1 MTLRPSPGALLLAPG
16 AGADSNHPTSRAIEA
31 KVGRL
36 PVARMDFPY
45 RKAGRRA
52 PDRAPV
58 LIEAVRQ
65 EAAALV
71 ASARIRPNR
80 LVLGGRSMGG
90 RMCSMAVAEGLP
102 ATGLVLLAYPLHPPG
117 QPGKLRIEHLP
128 AITVPTLAVS
138 GTGDPFGSPDELV
151 AHLGTIAA
159 PVTYVWV
166 EGAGHDWKGRD
177 EQIAEVVAAWLKGR
191 PVPDRVERRAQR

>member
-1 MTLRPSPGALLLAPG
+1 V
-16 AGADSNHPTSRAIEA
+16 AIEELVA
-31 KVGRL
+31 PL

-58 LIEAVRQ
+58 LIESVRE

-71 ASARIRPNR
+71 ARARIRPNR

-102 ATGLVLLAYPLHPPG
+102 AAALVLLSYPLHPPG
-117 QPGKLRIEHLP
+117 RADKLRIEHLP
-128 AITVPTLAVS
+128 TIAVPTLVVS
-138 GTGDPFGSPDELV
+138 GTSDPFGTPDELRH
-151 AHLGTIAA
+151 HLDAIAG

-166 EGAGHDWKGRD
+166 EGAGHEWKGRD
-177 EQIAEVVAAWLKGR
+177 RQIAEVVAAWLKGR
-191 PVPDRVERRAQR
+191 PVPERLEKPAPRRRSGPPG